1 MVEPRRLRG
10 DHRLDGLL
18 VQYRAKKQLCLCQAV
33 TTQRETQDSQR
44 LHIMNFR
51 METDLIQSFSL
62 VVSEDVLEEMSV
74 NAGEEG
80 VQLVLFQQ
88 GGSVTSVQLCAI
100 LSGLKEQARML
111 LSKMSA

>member
-1 MVEPRRLRG
+1 
-10 DHRLDGLL
+10 
-18 VQYRAKKQLCLCQAV
+18 
-33 TTQRETQDSQR
+33 
-44 LHIMNFR
+44 MNFR